1 MEKTNRANNK
11 AAKRER
17 KRLAD
22 QGAAQASKAAF
33 VQALSSQSV
42 FVSLLLLFVPL
53 PPSPLPP
60 RSRCVVRVN

>member
-1 MEKTNRANNK
+1 METRRRQKKK
-11 AAKRER
+11 ADKRER
-17 KRLAD
+17 QRLAD

-42 FVSLLLLFVPL
+42 FLSLLLFVPL
-53 PPSPLPP
+53 ALSPLPP

>member
-1 MEKTNRANNK
+1 MEKTNRAKKK

-33 VQALSSQSV
+33 VQAFSSQSV
-42 FVSLLLLFVPL
+42 FLSLLLFVPL
-53 PPSPLPP
+53 ALSPLPP